1 MSSFDGVLQS
11 TLTAPGA
18 KVEIVRVSLRRG
30 LRVKPS
36 NWSGA
41 SWDAGQGQKP
51 PDDVQIAVT
60 ISEGGFLLSVGTLAR
75 TADGQVVPDERRIEV
90 PRRSSNCPNS
100 QASCLDY
107 DELVDFDKSIGGAGL
122 AWVQRR
128 EDDPFEPYEIVDRD
142 VFRPL
147 QYCEAYFQMDPD
159 DAEWLTRALVEMSCA
174 HIEALLKRIAGL
186 PLVPYGS
193 ALFNW
198 AVRRRLATQTFEH
211 LKRFGIIYSSAKHDF
226 NHAAS
231 THRFSMPDAVLAY
244 VIARRLATELYAL
257 ANLRTSLDS

>member
-1 MSSFDGVLQS
+1 MRKLGKGGPGGPHSETLEALATELFAPDEFVL
-11 TLTAPGA
+11 
-18 KVEIVRVSLRRG
+18 LR
-30 LRVKPS
+30 S
-36 NWSGA
+36 
-41 SWDAGQGQKP
+41 
-51 PDDVQIAVT
+51 I
-60 ISEGGFLLSVGTLAR
+60 AR
-75 TADGQVVPDERRIEV
+75 TEP
-90 PRRSSNCPNS
+90 
-100 QASCLDY
+100 LDY